1 MQTGKGGVRVE
12 CFQVG
17 VESEGEQPVVDLL
30 AELKKV
36 GMGVLHAG
44 PKDLRLSA
52 RRKCADSSE
61 REDEAGDADG
71 AECVVELGEA
81 RFWNLSDEAKGE
93 VELGWC
99 CPSDTACGRSLQ
111 LREGGAEGVGQG
123 ERKKEPGHGVEGA
136 MTPGR
141 AMRMGRNAGFPRPW
155 GRA

>member
-1 MQTGKGGVRVE
+1 MQTSKGGVRVE

-17 VESEGEQPVVDLL
+17 VEAEGEQPVVDLL

-71 AECVVELGEA
+71 GQRVLERGEA
-81 RFWNLSDEAKGE
+81 RFVNFADEAEGE
-93 VELGWC
+93 VELGWS
-99 CPSDTACGRSLQ
+99 CPVDAVGDRSLQ
-111 LREGGAEGVGQG
+111 RCESRAEGVG
-123 ERKKEPGHGVEGA
+123 
-136 MTPGR
+136 
-141 AMRMGRNAGFPRPW
+141 
-155 GRA
+155 

>member
-1 MQTGKGGVRVE
+1 VEGSGGRELTGVEAEARGPEWRALPFAVPAQPLGGKARRGVAMQTSKGGVRVE

-71 AECVVELGEA
+71 
-81 RFWNLSDEAKGE
+81 
-93 VELGWC
+93 
-99 CPSDTACGRSLQ
+99 
-111 LREGGAEGVGQG
+111 GQ
-123 ERKKEPGHGVEGA
+123 RVL
-136 MTPGR
+136 
-141 AMRMGRNAGFPRPW
+141 
-155 GRA
+155 

>member
-1 MQTGKGGVRVE
+1 MQTSKGGVRVE

-71 AECVVELGEA
+71 
-81 RFWNLSDEAKGE
+81 
-93 VELGWC
+93 
-99 CPSDTACGRSLQ
+99 
-111 LREGGAEGVGQG
+111 GQ
-123 ERKKEPGHGVEGA
+123 RVL
-136 MTPGR
+136 
-141 AMRMGRNAGFPRPW
+141 
-155 GRA
+155 